1 MDEAD
6 RLCRRL
12 AIIDHGRLVA
22 GGSPAELKASVGG
35 DIVHVAFGPE
45 ESADDHVAV
54 ALSAVRAL
62 PGVQQADIAAGSL
75 TATVSDG
82 GAAAPAIMDAFRGAS
97 LSIANLS
104 ITRPSLDDVF
114 LQHTGRQIR
123 DSDADGDAE
132 DRMWSQW
139 MGVNR
144 R

>member
-1 MDEAD
+1 
-6 RLCRRL
+6 
-12 AIIDHGRLVA
+12 
-22 GGSPAELKASVGG
+22 
-35 DIVHVAFGPE
+35 
-45 ESADDHVAV
+45 
-54 ALSAVRAL
+54 
-62 PGVQQADIAAGSL
+62 
-75 TATVSDG
+75 
-82 GAAAPAIMDAFRGAS
+82 MDAFQDAN

>member
-1 MDEAD
+1 M
-6 RLCRRL
+6 
-12 AIIDHGRLVA
+12 
-22 GGSPAELKASVGG
+22 
-35 DIVHVAFGPE
+35 HVAFDSNTP
-45 ESADDHVAV
+45 ADGSLDA
-54 ALSAVRAL
+54 ALAAVRDL
-62 PGVQQADIAAGSL
+62 PGVRQADIAEGGL

-82 GAAAPAIMDAFRGAS
+82 GAAAPAIMSAFAEAD

-132 DRMWSQW
+132 DRVWSQW

>member
-1 MDEAD
+1 
-6 RLCRRL
+6 
-12 AIIDHGRLVA
+12 
-22 GGSPAELKASVGG
+22 
-35 DIVHVAFGPE
+35 
-45 ESADDHVAV
+45 
-54 ALSAVRAL
+54 
-62 PGVQQADIAAGSL
+62 
-75 TATVSDG
+75 
-82 GAAAPAIMDAFRGAS
+82 MDAFRGAS